1 MSSENNYDKFF
12 PVVEHG
18 VVPLGSQVLIQGK
31 FIPKKTTGGIV
42 LLDEMRSGESYT
54 VQIGRIVAMGDLAF
68 KKRDTLEPWKEGNW
82 ANIGDLVFIPRTGN
96 VISKEL
102 DGDRY
107 VFVLLNDVELIA
119 KVNSLDGFAQFVY

>member
-1 MSSENNYDKFF
+1 MSLDKNFDVFF
-12 PVVEHG
+12 PVVDHG
-18 VVPLGSQVLIQGK
+18 VQPLGSQVLVQGK
-31 FIPKKTTGGIV
+31 FIPKKTSGGIV
-42 LLDEMRSGESYT
+42 LLDEMRSGESFT
-54 VQIGRIVAMGDLAF
+54 VQIGKIVAMGDLAF
-68 KKRDTLEPWKEGNW
+68 KKRDTLEPWAEGNW
-82 ANIGDLVFIPRTGN
+82 AELGDLVFIPRTGN